1 MSIPFT
7 LIAGPCVLES
17 PELVFDMAAELKAIS
32 ERLGIRLLFK
42 TSFDKANRSSGGS
55 FRGPGMEQG
64 LDRTDLANEVAL

>member
-17 PELVFDMAAELKAIS
+17 PELVFDMAAALKAMS

-42 TSFDKANRSSGGS
+42 TSFDKANRS
-55 FRGPGMEQG
+55 
-64 LDRTDLANEVAL
+64 

>member
-17 PELVFDMAAELKAIS
+17 PELVVDMAAELKAMS

-55 FRGPGMEQG
+55 FRGPAWS
-64 LDRTDLANEVAL
+64 RAWRCWPN